1 MEKILKLQS
10 QQGFTETSTVNGAV
24 PGQQQFVNSKLV
36 DLIIPG
42 SGTYDL
48 SKSYINI
55 NMNVNSQKPA
65 GLVIEGEL
73 ATDTAIYNDD
83 IEFLNSTKAQ
93 NISLSNPCSILV
105 RNASMTCANRGMVE
119 SIRRVNVLKSAK
131 WNLENDIAT
140 QHDGLDRFGA
150 VGGRRG
156 PGNRTSSLLQIMGSN
171 VDVNGLINLSI
182 AAQPISRDYRIPLSS
197 LFGVGKAMWNGDV
210 FGDTR
215 IHLELQP
222 NQLNIDRLGGNEDTV
237 TFDAGGQNKTFGAM
251 QDYNA
256 GGLGQLLPAGVIGSA
271 ATPLVTEITYKDFQ
285 LNQCFY
291 VGQGINVALEV
302 GGVTPAVSTN
312 QIITAIEYN
321 SGTNATNPPAGDE
334 FVRLITRGGYV
345 NNTAANED
353 ITNILVKSLES
364 DNTTSTI
371 RINRAEIVLSE
382 MPGVNGPDS
391 IDYVTYSTEEVQ
403 GNSQT
408 TFNNQIIVEP
418 NCQNLIICP
427 NATSNITPD
436 RAWASYRL
444 AIDNVDVCGNRDVV
458 YASPLHKDRL
468 VRTILNSGESPTN
481 LTLHAYQNGVG
492 QTAGANQRKLY
503 TILETMPITRTQK
516 LVNMELTSGGA
527 EDVIYFKELR
537 RTI

>member
-10 QQGFTETSTVNGAV
+10 QQGFTETSSVDPAV
-24 PGQQQFVNSKLV
+24 PGNQLFINSKLV
-36 DLIIPG
+36 DFIIPG

-55 NMNVNSQKPA
+55 NMNVNSVKPA
-65 GLVIEGEL
+65 GVVIEGEL
-73 ATDTAIYNDD
+73 ATDTAIYNDE
-83 IEFLNSTKAQ
+83 IEFVNSTLAQ
-93 NISLSNPCSILV
+93 NIALSNPCSVLV
-105 RNASMTCANRGMVE
+105 RNASITCANRGMVE
-119 SIRRVNVLKSAK
+119 SIRRVNVLKSTM

-171 VDVNGLINLSI
+171 VDVNGAVNLSI
-182 AAQPISRDYRIPLSS
+182 AAQPIARDYRIPLAD
-197 LFGVGKAMWNGDV
+197 LFGVGGALWNGDV

-222 NQLNIDRLGGNEDTV
+222 NQLNIDRLGGNEDTI
-237 TFDAGGQNKTFGAM
+237 TFDAGGQNNTFGAM
-251 QDYNA
+251 QDYTA
-256 GGLGQLLPAGVIGSA
+256 AGLGQLAAAGVIGSA
-271 ATPLVTEITYKDFQ
+271 AHPLVTEITYKDFQ

-291 VGQGINVALEV
+291 VGQGVNVALQV
-302 GGVTPAVSTN
+302 AGAPAVNTN
-312 QIITAIEYN
+312 QIITSIEYN
-321 SGTNATNPPAGDE
+321 SGTNATNPPAGSE
-334 FVRLITRGGYV
+334 FVRLQTRGGYA
-345 NNTAANED
+345 NATAAAVD
-353 ITNILVKSLES
+353 ITNIRLKSLES
-364 DNTTSTI
+364 DNTASTI

-382 MPGVNGPDS
+382 LPGVNGPNS
-391 IDYVTYSTEEVQ
+391 IDYITYSTEEVQ
-403 GNSQT
+403 GNGQT

-436 RAWASYRL
+436 RAWTSYRL
-444 AIDNVDVCGNRDVV
+444 AINNVDVCGNRDVI
-458 YASPLHKDRL
+458 YASPLHKDRI
-468 VRTILNSGESPTN
+468 VRTILNKGESPTN
-481 LTLHAYQNGVG
+481 LTLHGYQNGVG
-492 QTAGANQRKLY
+492 QNNGVNQRKLY
-503 TILETMPITRTQK
+503 PILETMPVTRTQK
-516 LVNMELTSGGA
+516 LVNMELSSAGA

>member
-10 QQGFTETSTVNGAV
+10 QQGFTETSTVDPAV
-24 PGQQQFVNSKLV
+24 PGNQRFVNSKLV
-36 DLIIPG
+36 DFIIPG

-55 NMNVNSQKPA
+55 NMNVNSVKPA

-73 ATDTAIYNDD
+73 ATDTAIYNDE
-83 IEFLNSTKAQ
+83 IEFINSTLAQ

-171 VDVNGLINLSI
+171 VDVNGVVNLSI
-182 AAQPISRDYRIPLSS
+182 VAQPISRDYRIPLAD
-197 LFGVGKAMWNGDV
+197 LFGVGNAMWNGDV

-222 NQLNIDRLGGNEDTV
+222 NQLNIDRLGGNEDV
-237 TFDAGGQNKTFGAM
+237 VVFDAGGQNKTFGAM

-256 GGLGQLLPAGVIGSA
+256 AGLGQLAAAGVIGSA
-271 ATPLVTEITYKDFQ
+271 AHPLVTAITYKDFQ

-291 VGQGINVALEV
+291 VGQGVNVSLQVA
-302 GGVTPAVSTN
+302 GAAAVTTN
-312 QIITAIEYN
+312 QIITSIEYN

-334 FVRLITRGGYV
+334 FVRLITRGGYA
-345 NNTAANED
+345 NATAAAVD
-353 ITNILVKSLES
+353 ITNIRLKSLES

-436 RAWASYRL
+436 RAWSSYRL

-458 YASPLHKDRL
+458 YASPLHKDRI

-481 LTLHAYQNGVG
+481 LTLHGYQNGVG
-492 QTAGANQRKLY
+492 QTNGANQRPLY

-527 EDVIYFKELR
+527 QDVIYFKELR

>member
-10 QQGFTETSTVNGAV
+10 QQGFTETSSVDPAI
-24 PGQQQFVNSKLV
+24 PGNQRFINSKLV
-36 DLIIPG
+36 DFIIPG

-55 NMNVNSQKPA
+55 NMSVNSVKPA

-73 ATDTAIYNDD
+73 ATDTAIYNDE
-83 IEFLNSTKAQ
+83 IEFVNSTLAQ
-93 NISLSNPCSILV
+93 NISLSNPCSALV

-119 SIRRVNVLKSAK
+119 SIRRVNVLKSTM

-171 VDVNGLINLSI
+171 VDVNGAVNASI
-182 AAQPISRDYRIPLSS
+182 TAQPIARDYRIPLAD
-197 LFGVGKAMWNGDV
+197 LFGVGGAMWNGDV

-222 NQLNIDRLGGNEDTV
+222 NQLNIDRLGGNEDTII
-237 TFDAGGQNKTFGAM
+237 FDAGGQNNTFGAM
-251 QDYNA
+251 QDYTA
-256 GGLGQLLPAGVIGSA
+256 AGLGQLLPQGVIGSA

-291 VGQGINVALEV
+291 VGQGINVAMQV
-302 GGVTPAVSTN
+302 AGAPAVNTN
-312 QIITAIEYN
+312 QIITSIEYN
-321 SGTNATNPPAGDE
+321 SGTNATNPPDGSE
-334 FVRLITRGGYV
+334 FVRLQTRGGYKNV
-345 NNTAANED
+345 TAANED

-391 IDYVTYSTEEVQ
+391 IDYITYSTEEVQ
-403 GNSQT
+403 GNGQT

-436 RAWASYRL
+436 RAWTSYRL
-444 AIDNVDVCGNRDVV
+444 AINNVDVCGNRDVV

-468 VRTILNSGESPTN
+468 VRTILNKGESPTN
-481 LTLHAYQNGVG
+481 LTLHGYQNGVG
-492 QTAGANQRKLY
+492 QTGGANQRKLY
-503 TILETMPITRTQK
+503 PILETMPVTRTQK
-516 LVNMELTSGGA
+516 LVNMELSSGGA

>member
-10 QQGFTETSTVNGAV
+10 QQGFTETSTVDPAV
-24 PGQQQFVNSKLV
+24 PGNQRFINSKLV
-36 DLIIPG
+36 DFIIPG

-55 NMNVNSQKPA
+55 NMNVNSVKPA
-65 GLVIEGEL
+65 GLVIGGEL
-73 ATDTAIYNDD
+73 STDTAIYNDE
-83 IEFLNSTKAQ
+83 IEFVNSTLAQ
-93 NISLSNPCSILV
+93 NISLSNPCSALV

-171 VDVNGLINLSI
+171 VDVNGVVNTSI
-182 AAQPISRDYRIPLSS
+182 SAQPLARDYRIPLSD
-197 LFGVGKAMWNGDV
+197 LFGVGGAMWNGDV

-222 NQLNIDRLGGNEDTV
+222 NQLNIDRLGGSEDTV
-237 TFDAGGQNKTFGAM
+237 VFDAGGQNKAFGLM
-251 QDYNA
+251 QA
-256 GGLGQLLPAGVIGSA
+256 IPVLAPSGIIGSA
-271 ATPLVTEITYKDFQ
+271 THPLVTAITYKDFQ

-291 VGQGINVALEV
+291 VGQGINVSLQV
-302 GGVTPAVSTN
+302 GGAAAVNTN
-312 QIITAIEYN
+312 QIITSIEYN
-321 SGTNATNPPAGDE
+321 SGTNSTNPPGGDE
-334 FVRLITRGGYV
+334 FVRILTRSGYQ
-345 NNTAANED
+345 NATAGNEA

-364 DNTTSTI
+364 DNTASTI

-382 MPGVNGPDS
+382 MPGMVGPDS

-403 GNSQT
+403 GNGQT
-408 TFNNQIIVEP
+408 IFNNQIIVEA
-418 NCQNLIICP
+418 NCQNLIVCP

-436 RAWASYRL
+436 RAWTSYRL
-444 AIDNVDVCGNRDVV
+444 AIDNIDVCGNRDVV

-468 VRTILNSGESPTN
+468 VRTILNSGDTPTN
-481 LTLHAYQNGVG
+481 LTLHGYQNGVT
-492 QTAGANQRKLY
+492 QTGGTNQRALY
-503 TILETMPITRTQK
+503 PILETMPLTRTQK
-516 LVNMELTSGGA
+516 LVNLELTSAGA

>member
-10 QQGFTETSTVNGAV
+10 IQGFSETSTAAAGNGL
-24 PGQQQFVNSKLV
+24 QNFVNSKLV
-36 DLIIPG
+36 DFIIPG

-48 SKSYINI
+48 SRSYINI
-55 NMNVNSQKPA
+55 NMNVNSTKPA

-73 ATDTAIYNDD
+73 ATDTAIYNDE

-119 SIRRVNVLKSAK
+119 SIRRVNVLKSAM

-156 PGNRTSSLLQIMGSN
+156 PGNRTSSLRQIMGSN
-171 VDVNGLINLSI
+171 VDNNGVMNLEI
-182 AAQPISRDYRIPLSS
+182 AAQPIARDYRIPLAD

-222 NQLNIDRLGGNEDTV
+222 NQINIDRLGGNEDV
-237 TFDAGGQNKTFGAM
+237 VMFDPTGQNSAFGAM
-251 QDYNA
+251 QDYTVA
-256 GGLGQLLPAGVIGSA
+256 GLGQLIPNAIIGSA
-271 ATPLVTEITYKDFQ
+271 TNPLVTEITYKDFQ
-285 LNQCFY
+285 LNLPFY
-291 VGQGINVALEV
+291 VGQGINVALQV
-302 GGVTPAVSTN
+302 AGAPAVNTN
-312 QIITAIEYN
+312 QIIVGIQY
-321 SGTNATNPPAGDE
+321 NATNGTNPPNGDE
-334 FVRLITRGGYV
+334 FVRLITRGGYKNVAAV
-345 NNTAANED
+345 NQD
-353 ITNILVKSLES
+353 ITNILVKALES
-364 DNTTSTI
+364 DQTLTTV
-371 RINRAEIVLSE
+371 RINRAEIVLTE
-382 MPGVNGPDS
+382 MPSEVGPDS

-403 GNSQT
+403 GNGQAI
-408 TFNNQIIVEP
+408 FNNQIIVEP
-418 NCQNLIICP
+418 NCQNLIVCP

-436 RAWASYRL
+436 RAWNSYRL
-444 AIDNVDVCGNRDVV
+444 AINNVDVCGNRDVG

-468 VRTILNSGESPTN
+468 IRTILNRGESPTN
-481 LTLHAYQNGVG
+481 LTLNAYLNGVT
-492 QTAGANQRKLY
+492 QVNAGNQRRLY
-503 TILETMPITRTQK
+503 PIMETMPITRTQK
-516 LVNMELTSGGA
+516 LVNIELSSAGA
-527 EDVIYFKELR
+527 QDVIYFKELR

>member
-10 QQGFTETSTVNGAV
+10 AQGFTETSTVNGAV

-55 NMNVNSQKPA
+55 NMNVNSIKPA

-73 ATDTAIYNDD
+73 STDTAIYNDD

-93 NISLSNPCSILV
+93 NVSLSNPCSILV

-171 VDVNGLINLSI
+171 VDVNGVVNSSI
-182 AAQPISRDYRIPLSS
+182 AAQPISRDYRIPLAD
-197 LFGVGKAMWNGDV
+197 LFGVGGAMWNGDV

-222 NQLNIDRLGGNEDTV
+222 NQLNIDRLGGSEDTV
-237 TFDAGGQNKTFGAM
+237 IFDATGQNKAFGAM
-251 QDYNA
+251 QGVPA
-256 GGLGQLLPAGVIGSA
+256 LPPAGVIGSA
-271 ATPLVTEITYKDFQ
+271 GHPLVTEITYKDFQ

-291 VGQGINVALEV
+291 VGQGVNVSLQV
-302 GGVTPAVSTN
+302 GGAAAVTTN
-312 QIITAIEYN
+312 QIITSIEYN

-334 FVRLITRGGYV
+334 FVRLITRGGYA
-345 NNTAANED
+345 NGTAAAEA

-403 GNSQT
+403 GNGQP
-408 TFNNQIIVEP
+408 TFNNQIIVEA

-436 RAWASYRL
+436 RAWSSYRL

-492 QTAGANQRKLY
+492 QTAGANQRPLY
-503 TILETMPITRTQK
+503 TILETMPLTRTQK
-516 LVNMELTSGGA
+516 LVNMELTSTGA